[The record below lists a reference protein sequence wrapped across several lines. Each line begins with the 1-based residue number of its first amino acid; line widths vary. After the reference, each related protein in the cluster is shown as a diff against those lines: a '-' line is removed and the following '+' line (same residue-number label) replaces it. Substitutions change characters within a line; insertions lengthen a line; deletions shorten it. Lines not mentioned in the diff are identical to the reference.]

1 MICNK
6 NGENLTDKYIG
17 HKEWEVTPALVDA
30 MVKEVAAGNGPL
42 TVDLAHP
49 DEVRHD
55 DRRNQIWMSLPSECS
70 VTNGMGTSGI
80 Q

>member
-30 MVKEVAAGNGPL
+30 
-42 TVDLAHP
+42 
-49 DEVRHD
+49 
-55 DRRNQIWMSLPSECS
+55 W
-70 VTNGMGTSGI
+70 
-80 Q
+80 

>member
-30 MVKEVAAGNGPL
+30 MVKEVAGWKWSA
-42 TVDLAHP
+42 DS
-49 DEVRHD
+49 R
-55 DRRNQIWMSLPSECS
+55 
-70 VTNGMGTSGI
+70 SGASG
-80 Q
+80 